1 MKLRVQLGWVAM
13 VAAAAVATA
22 APETGHCSTKCKD
35 EKEDPKLIDA
45 CHRGCDVFLAKDAAE
60 RNIFLNPFTA
70 LHRVNTRA
78 ALIKCTNDC
87 NLTYNEGEAEACAD
101 GCRWQNDS
109 GAARQRSSSLGQIIN
124 LGDNGGL
131 TITLGSMPEM
141 PRMPQGLSN
150 LFNQVNDMVNDQIR
164 VQHGNL
170 QQIFGGPSSQ
180 PRMDPETG
188 SSGHGMFGSMFD
200 SMHQSMQDMMRG
212 FLGGPNTLQSSSE
225 LEEGSRGK
233 DGKLIHGGGELVV
246 IKSGPGFHE
255 EKKYMLGPNADI
267 EKILDSNMN
276 DMFSSVADKSISSES
291 EDLVLPVQEIMLGE
305 EPKLTLTNEPSELYD
320 IDLIGDLIETEIE
333 SEEGS
338 AAELLDEDNMFQI
351 LPPAIK
357 DLIDRQDRIFT
368 QMMKK
373 ENFVD
378 VHPKVTNLMADH
390 VSRMEHILNDNDQV
404 KILIAPNKFAVSHQ
418 NPMEKYVD
426 RDQVEV
432 FGKPEEPEEVPR
444 KSKAVFADSDP
455 WGIINEGLEGPKLP
469 ETGLKSR
476 QLEKNEEIEDL
487 NRKMEEVFGQQHHQ
501 PRFIYVD
508 RDVCA
513 QEKSKMSWGDW
524 FNCLHVRMGLPNW
537 LLVSTVSLGVIFT
550 LWLCLVIP
558 SNPPK
563 QKVRRSPKNVNVKE
577 LEANGALATII
588 MPPTNE
594 LEKVDLPPS
603 YDDLM
608 ITAQL
613 KKKEAEMADDDDG
626 FSAKLVLE
634 DDEEIVEPL
643 PQKQNEA
650 NESNA

>member
-1 MKLRVQLGWVAM
+1 MNKRVVLAWVAM
-13 VAAAAVATA
+13 VATAATA
-22 APETGHCSTKCKD
+22 APETNQCRNKCKD
-35 EKEDPKLIDA
+35 EKEGQQFIDA
-45 CHRGCDVFLAKDAAE
+45 CHRGCDVYLSKEAAE
-60 RNIFLNPFTA
+60 RNIFINPFTA
-70 LHRVNTRA
+70 LQRIDSRA
-78 ALIKCTNDC
+78 TLIKCTNDC
-87 NLTYNEGEAEACAD
+87 NLTYHDGQAEACAD
-101 GCRWQNDS
+101 GCRWQNES
-109 GAARQRSSSLGQIIN
+109 GGRPIARSGLGQIIN

-170 QQIFGGPSSQ
+170 QQMLGRSEGAETRMQHGTSGGDGVFGN
-180 PRMDPETG
+180 
-188 SSGHGMFGSMFD
+188 MFS
-200 SMHQSMQDMMRG
+200 SMHQGMQDMMRG
-212 FLGGPNTLQSSSE
+212 FLGSHFGGGGGGGAKE
-225 LEEGSRGK
+225 LEEQRTQ
-233 DGKLIHGGGELVV
+233 DGKLIHSGGELVV

-276 DMFSSVADKSISSES
+276 DM
-291 EDLVLPVQEIMLGE
+291 
-305 EPKLTLTNEPSELYD
+305 
-320 IDLIGDLIETEIE
+320 
-333 SEEGS
+333 
-338 AAELLDEDNMFQI
+338 
-351 LPPAIK
+351 
-357 DLIDRQDRIFT
+357 
-368 QMMKK
+368 
-373 ENFVD
+373 
-378 VHPKVTNLMADH
+378 
-390 VSRMEHILNDNDQV
+390 LN
-404 KILIAPNKFAVSHQ
+404 HQ
-418 NPMEKYVD
+418 NPMEKYID

-432 FGKPEEPEEVPR
+432 FGNPELSKDPEV
-444 KSKAVFADSDP
+444 SSNALFADSDP

-476 QLEKNEEIEDL
+476 QLENKENVKMSNKEIQDL
-487 NRKMEEVFGQQHHQ
+487 VKKMEHEDDARMSKLNKVVDNWQEQVYGQHHQ

-513 QEKSKMSWGDW
+513 QERSKMSWGDW

-563 QKVRRSPKNVNVKE
+563 QKVRTPKNVNVKE
-577 LEANGALATII
+577 LEANGAVATII

-608 ITAQL
+608 ITSEL
-613 KKKEAEMADDDDG
+613 KKKESGLEDDDDG

-643 PQKQNEA
+643 PQKQNGA

>member
-276 DMFSSVADKSISSES
+276 DM
-291 EDLVLPVQEIMLGE
+291 L
-305 EPKLTLTNEPSELYD
+305 
-320 IDLIGDLIETEIE
+320 
-333 SEEGS
+333 
-338 AAELLDEDNMFQI
+338 
-351 LPPAIK
+351 
-357 DLIDRQDRIFT
+357 
-368 QMMKK
+368 
-373 ENFVD
+373 
-378 VHPKVTNLMADH
+378 
-390 VSRMEHILNDNDQV
+390 
-404 KILIAPNKFAVSHQ
+404 SHQ

>member
-1 MKLRVQLGWVAM
+1 M
-13 VAAAAVATA
+13 
-22 APETGHCSTKCKD
+22 
-35 EKEDPKLIDA
+35 IDA
-45 CHRGCDVFLAKDAAE
+45 CHRGCDVYMAKEAAE

-70 LHRVNTRA
+70 LQRIDSRA

-87 NLTYNEGEAEACAD
+87 NLTYHDGEAEACAD
-101 GCRWQNDS
+101 GCRWQNES
-109 GAARQRSSSLGQIIN
+109 GGRPIARSGLGQIIN

-131 TITLGSMPEM
+131 TITLGGMPEM
-141 PRMPQGLSN
+141 PRMPEGLSN

-170 QQIFGGPSSQ
+170 QQMLGRSEGAEQRMQHDTSGDGLFGNIFG
-180 PRMDPETG
+180 
-188 SSGHGMFGSMFD
+188 
-200 SMHQSMQDMMRG
+200 SMHQSMQDMMKG
-212 FLGGPNTLQSSSE
+212 FLGSHFGGVAN
-225 LEEGSRGK
+225 EERRTE
-233 DGKLIHGGGELVV
+233 DGKLIHSGGELVV

-276 DMFSSVADKSISSES
+276 DMFSVSSNLVDESPDSDAVQESILPAKLGQEFEPSSTELNDIDPL
-291 EDLVLPVQEIMLGE
+291 EDLMEI
-305 EPKLTLTNEPSELYD
+305 D
-320 IDLIGDLIETEIE
+320 
-333 SEEGS
+333 SEEGKP
-338 AAELLDEDNMFQI
+338 AESVSEDDMLEV
-351 LPPAIK
+351 LPPVIK
-357 DLIDRQDRIFT
+357 NLIEKQERIIT
-368 QMMKK
+368 QIMKK
-373 ENFVD
+373 ENFGD
-378 VHPKVTNLMADH
+378 IHPKIADLM
-390 VSRMEHILNDNDQV
+390 VN
-404 KILIAPNKFAVSHQ
+404 HQ

-426 RDQVEV
+426 RGEVEV
-432 FGKPEEPEEVPR
+432 FGNPEMSKDAEVA
-444 KSKAVFADSDP
+444 SNALFADSDP

-476 QLEKNEEIEDL
+476 QLEKNEEIQDL
-487 NRKMEEVFGQQHHQ
+487 NKKMEQVFGQHHQ

-513 QEKSKMSWGDW
+513 QERSKMSWGDW

-563 QKVRRSPKNVNVKE
+563 QKVRTPKNVNVKE
-577 LEANGALATII
+577 LEANGAVATII

-608 ITAQL
+608 ITAEL
-613 KKKEAEMADDDDG
+613 KKKEAGLEDDDDG

>member
-1 MKLRVQLGWVAM
+1 LV
-13 VAAAAVATA
+13 
-22 APETGHCSTKCKD
+22 
-35 EKEDPKLIDA
+35 DA
-45 CHRGCDVFLAKDAAE
+45 CQRGCDVFLAKDAAE
-60 RNIFLNPFTA
+60 RNIFINPFTA
-70 LHRVNTRA
+70 LQRMDSRA

-87 NLTYNEGEAEACAD
+87 NLTYHDGEAESCAD

-109 GAARQRSSSLGQIIN
+109 GAARQRSSGLGQIIN
-124 LGDNGGL
+124 LGDDGGL

-170 QQIFGGPSSQ
+170 QQMLGRPSE
-180 PRMDPETG
+180 PRMDPHT
-188 SSGHGMFGSMFD
+188 SADGMFGSMFG
-200 SMHQSMQDMMRG
+200 SMQQSMQDMMRG
-212 FLGGPNTLQSSSE
+212 FFGNQLGNSAD
-225 LEEGSRGK
+225 LEERRGQ
-233 DGKLIHGGGELVV
+233 DGKLIHSGGELVV

-276 DMFSSVADKSISSES
+276 DMFSSKSLLDSTGN
-291 EDLVLPVQEIMLGE
+291 EDRILTVVPEIKLLGE
-305 EPKLTLTNEPSELYD
+305 EIFTNQPSDHYD
-320 IDLIGDLIETEIE
+320 IDLLGDLKETENDPE
-333 SEEGS
+333 DS
-338 AAELLDEDNMFQI
+338 AELLDDGDDMLEI
-351 LPPAIK
+351 LPPVIK
-357 DLIDRQDRIFT
+357 DLIDRQERIVT
-368 QMMKK
+368 QIMKK
-373 ENFVD
+373 ENFGD
-378 VHPKVTNLMADH
+378 VHPKLRDLM
-390 VSRMEHILNDNDQV
+390 VN
-404 KILIAPNKFAVSHQ
+404 HQ

-432 FGKPEEPEEVPR
+432 FGVD
-444 KSKAVFADSDP
+444 KSKEEEGIPRSAKAGFGADSDP

-476 QLEKNEEIEDL
+476 QLEQNEEIQDL
-487 NRKMEEVFGQQHHQ
+487 NKKMEQVFGQHHQ

-508 RDVCA
+508 RDICA
-513 QEKSKMSWGDW
+513 QERSKMSWGDW

-563 QKVRRSPKNVNVKE
+563 QKVRTPKNVNVKE
-577 LEANGALATII
+577 LEANGAVATII

-613 KKKEAEMADDDDG
+613 KKKEAGLEDDDDDG

>member
-1 MKLRVQLGWVAM
+1 M
-13 VAAAAVATA
+13 
-22 APETGHCSTKCKD
+22 
-35 EKEDPKLIDA
+35 IDA
-45 CHRGCDVFLAKDAAE
+45 CHRGCDVYMAKEAAE

-70 LHRVNTRA
+70 LQRIDSRA

-87 NLTYNEGEAEACAD
+87 NLTYHDGEAEACAD
-101 GCRWQNDS
+101 GCRWQNES
-109 GAARQRSSSLGQIIN
+109 GGRPMARSGLGQIIN

-131 TITLGSMPEM
+131 TITLGGMPEM
-141 PRMPQGLSN
+141 PRMPEGLSN

-170 QQIFGGPSSQ
+170 QQMLGRSEGAEQRMQHDTSGDGLFGNIFG
-180 PRMDPETG
+180 
-188 SSGHGMFGSMFD
+188 
-200 SMHQSMQDMMRG
+200 SMHQSMQDMMKG
-212 FLGGPNTLQSSSE
+212 FLGSHFGGVAN
-225 LEEGSRGK
+225 EERRTE
-233 DGKLIHGGGELVV
+233 DGKLIHSGGELVV

-276 DMFSSVADKSISSES
+276 DM
-291 EDLVLPVQEIMLGE
+291 
-305 EPKLTLTNEPSELYD
+305 
-320 IDLIGDLIETEIE
+320 
-333 SEEGS
+333 
-338 AAELLDEDNMFQI
+338 
-351 LPPAIK
+351 
-357 DLIDRQDRIFT
+357 
-368 QMMKK
+368 
-373 ENFVD
+373 
-378 VHPKVTNLMADH
+378 
-390 VSRMEHILNDNDQV
+390 LN
-404 KILIAPNKFAVSHQ
+404 HQ

-426 RDQVEV
+426 RGEVEV
-432 FGKPEEPEEVPR
+432 FGNPEMSKDAEVA
-444 KSKAVFADSDP
+444 SNALFADSDP

-476 QLEKNEEIEDL
+476 QLEKNEEIQDL
-487 NRKMEEVFGQQHHQ
+487 NKKMEQVFGQHHQ

-513 QEKSKMSWGDW
+513 QERSKMSWGDW

-563 QKVRRSPKNVNVKE
+563 QKVRTPKNVNVKE
-577 LEANGALATII
+577 LEANGAVATII

-608 ITAQL
+608 ITAEL
-613 KKKEAEMADDDDG
+613 KKKEAGLEDDDDG